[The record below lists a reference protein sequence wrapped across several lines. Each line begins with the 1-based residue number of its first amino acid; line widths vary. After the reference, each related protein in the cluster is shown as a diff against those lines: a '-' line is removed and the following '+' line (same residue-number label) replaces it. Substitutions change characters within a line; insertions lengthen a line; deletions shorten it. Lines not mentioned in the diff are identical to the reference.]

1 MNQVV
6 LIGRLT
12 KDPEL
17 RTTTSNISVCSFTVA
32 VDRRFKSE
40 GQPTADFINI
50 IAWRQTAEFVSKYF
64 RKGSKIALTGSI
76 QTRQWE
82 EGKGNKRYATEVV
95 ADSVEFCEKKSDN
108 PQYEGKEAGYNDDDS
123 TANSGGFYSLED
135 DGDIPF

>member
-1 MNQVV
+1 MNSVV

-17 RTTTSNISVCSFTVA
+17 RTTASNISVCSFTVA

-40 GQPTADFINI
+40 GQPTADFINV

-64 RKGSKIALTGSI
+64 RKGSRIAVVGSI

-82 EGKGNKRYATEVV
+82 DKEGQRRYATEVI
-95 ADSVEFCEKKSDN
+95 ADNVEFCERKSDN
-108 PQYEGKEAGYNDDDS
+108 PQYEGKEAGYNDGDNA
-123 TANSGGFYSLED
+123 ANGGGFYSLD
-135 DGDIPF
+135 DEGDIPF